1 MNYYAA
7 FLPMKDEEKSKTYRP
22 DHLTYL
28 EDMEKQ
34 EKIFAKGRFTDGA
47 GGLVIYQA
55 ESLEEAEEL
64 VKADPYVAKGAR
76 DYKLHEW
83 TMVLAESAARPE

>member
-7 FLPMKDEEKSKTYRP
+7 LLPMKDEEKSKIHRP

-28 EDMEKQ
+28 EDMEK
-34 EKIFAKGRFTDGA
+34 EGKVFAKGKFTDGA

-55 ESLEEAEEL
+55 ESLEEAEKL
-64 VKADPYVAKGAR
+64 VKADPYVVNGAR
-76 DYKLHEW
+76 DYEVHEW
-83 TMVLAESAARPE
+83 TMMLVGDKPRS